1 MSNLKLSN
9 IFDTFLTIFH
19 IFNILQNFM
28 SSLTIFGNTIMS
40 TRRTFALCSRPKNLI
55 SATTDYSSKIIC
67 SVEKENIFG
76 TQFHPEK
83 SDKIG
88 LQLIE
93 NFINL

>member
-1 MSNLKLSN
+1 MSK
-9 IFDTFLTIFH
+9 
-19 IFNILQNFM
+19 
-28 SSLTIFGNTIMS
+28 
-40 TRRTFALCSRPKNLI
+40 LI
-55 SATTDYSSKIIC
+55 SICIPCFNEEKSLLELGERLKKLNYLIIKKYYGEIKLEVILINNGSEDYSSKIIC

>member
-1 MSNLKLSN
+1 MYFVHSYE
-9 IFDTFLTIFH
+9 FLP
-19 IFNILQNFM
+19 ND
-28 SSLTIFGNTIMS
+28 
-40 TRRTFALCSRPKNLI
+40 KKVV

-83 SDKIG
+83 SEKIG